1 MSVVVAP
8 SILSADFTAI
18 GDALQRIE
26 QSGAQWVHLDVMDGH
41 FVPNL
46 TFGPK
51 MVADIR
57 ARTKL
62 PLDVHLMVERPEDLL
77 DQYVEAGADFV
88 TFHLEAAVHAHRLV
102 QRVHAAGAGCGIAI
116 VPSTPVTALEHLLED
131 LELILVMTVNPG
143 FGGQALIPECVE
155 KVRRLAQMRSQRRA
169 RFRLS
174 ADGGVNAE
182 TAAEL
187 RAAGIDVLVSG
198 STFFK
203 SADPAQEVVQLQGQ
217 QIA

>member
-8 SILSADFTAI
+8 SILAADFTEI
-18 GDALQRIE
+18 GAALQRIE

-62 PLDVHLMVERPEDLL
+62 PLDVHLMVDRPEDLL
-77 DQYVEAGADFV
+77 DQYVQAGADFI

-102 QRVHAAGAGCGIAI
+102 QRIRNAGVGCGIAI
-116 VPSTPVTALEHLLED
+116 VPSTPVTALEHLLGE

-143 FGGQALIPECVE
+143 FGGQAFIPECVE
-155 KVRRLAQMRSQRRA
+155 KVRRLAQA
-169 RFRLS
+169 RTQCGARYRLS
-174 ADGGVNAE
+174 ADGGVNSE

-203 SADPAQEVVQLQGQ
+203 SADPAYEVVQLQGQ